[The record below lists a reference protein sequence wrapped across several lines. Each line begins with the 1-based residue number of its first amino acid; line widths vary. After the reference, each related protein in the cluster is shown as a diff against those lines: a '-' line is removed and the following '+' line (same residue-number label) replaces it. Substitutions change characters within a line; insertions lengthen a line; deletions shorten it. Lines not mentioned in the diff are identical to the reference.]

1 MKEEADKLLSE
12 PHVHRMIRMALEED
26 LAEDGDATTKS
37 LIPED
42 TIVKASLISK
52 GEYVVAGTKVAEEVF
67 KDQDRHL
74 KCEIE
79 IFDGQ
84 KAGNNEIIMS
94 VEGKAR
100 AILTAERTALN
111 FMQRMTGIATMTK
124 AFVDIAKP
132 HGVKILDTRKTS
144 PCSRVFEK
152 YAVKCGGGTNHR
164 KGLYDMVMIK
174 DNHRKLWSVEHEMS
188 LDLAIEEV
196 RQHYPDLPIEVEV
209 ETEEELISALAG
221 NPDWILLD
229 NMSVDLM
236 KRCVE
241 ICNKQCSLE
250 ASGGITIDNIAG
262 VVTTGVDA
270 ISLGCLTHSVQAAD
284 LSLEIV

>member
-1 MKEEADKLLSE
+1 MRDEADKLLKE

-26 LAEDGDATTKS
+26 LAEVGDATTKS
-37 LIPED
+37 LVPED
-42 TIVKASLISK
+42 TIVKAALIAKCECIVS
-52 GEYVVAGTKVAEEVF
+52 GTKVAEEVF

-74 KCEIE
+74 KFEIE

-84 KAGNNEIIMS
+84 KAKNGEIIMS
-94 VEGKAR
+94 IEGKAR
-100 AILTAERTALN
+100 AVLTAERTALN
-111 FMQRMTGIATMTK
+111 FMQRMTGIATQTR

-196 RQHYPDLPIEVEV
+196 RRHYQDIPIEVEV
-209 ETEEELISALAG
+209 ETEEELRSALAG
-221 NPDWILLD
+221 NPDWVLLD
-229 NMSVDLM
+229 NMSIDLM

-241 ICNKQCSLE
+241 ICDKQCSLE
-250 ASGGITIDNIAG
+250 ASGGITMDNIEG

-270 ISLGCLTHSVQAAD
+270 ISLGCLTHSVPSAD